1 LGFNP
6 DFDHNQTMKAS
17 LRNAKENYISRG
29 HYKIVRTVFHIAV
42 DGLLRKP
49 SEVQRGA
56 QVVYLLRNMG
66 AHINRQDQDGCTPLL
81 RYLKCASAHPD
92 VVEAFLRCNADVYIT
107 DKDGVYPL
115 EVVTTSPTITDA
127 VRDIFMKYVPGIW
140 EAVEGDD
147 AMNVRKLINEWC
159 RVDVQ
164 KNGQTLLQLSLDIGT
179 ESIIRVVSGI
189 RPSMEFAH
197 CVLAGDVGTARK
209 MLRLS
214 QKLKLNIN
222 FRNMGDRGATPLFYA
237 LRQGN
242 MAVVQLLLEYGAR
255 IDIMMKADA
264 ECDIPLYIAAL
275 ETIPAIPTPLL
286 KAITPNGPITV
297 DCLFYKGK
305 NVLFHCIDNDVD
317 GALIEFILCKGS
329 AYLVTQRIENNLCA
343 RDYADIHG
351 CRKMVQA
358 IDSAVS
364 RWMFQEMGI
373 NREILVLQGYQY
385 LPAPVKNS
393 GDDVDSATDPFY
405 KYLPLYQG
413 DGQPL
418 VHKAVLRGSYE
429 MLELLAE
436 TLVYQ
441 HKQRLD
447 SVRDQYF
454 RTALHYAYGQ
464 EDGKQLVDL
473 LLDYGA
479 SEFTMDRDSRSP
491 LCFKDRRGQTLMRR
505 LLEYQ
510 LRQDFRQ
517 PEPDPWSVPMPVPI
531 IGYILS
537 CSNGAHTPEDVTEK
551 LAALP
556 CSKSDL
562 QKYRSLSDTKLHKI
576 SKSVNKSSTI
586 ASHLAS
592 LPDVVRTRMATRTYH
607 KCLGMEKDYFPLP
620 TDETYDEAN
629 ENDEYSDE
637 YGDAEGKDLL
647 EEREFSKSP
656 SCCIQ

>member
-1 LGFNP
+1 MRILP
-6 DFDHNQTMKAS
+6 
-17 LRNAKENYISRG
+17 
-29 HYKIVRTVFHIAV
+29 VRTVFHIAV

-329 AYLVTQRIENNLCA
+329 AYLVTQRIESNLCP

-405 KYLPLYQG
+405 KYLPLYQEQICHVHEAVENCDVETLRQILYFRHNEPHGLCPCLADCRKCG

-436 TLVYQ
+436 TLV
-441 HKQRLD
+441 
-447 SVRDQYF
+447 
-454 RTALHYAYGQ
+454 
-464 EDGKQLVDL
+464 
-473 LLDYGA
+473 
-479 SEFTMDRDSRSP
+479 
-491 LCFKDRRGQTLMRR
+491 
-505 LLEYQ
+505 
-510 LRQDFRQ
+510 
-517 PEPDPWSVPMPVPI
+517 
-531 IGYILS
+531 
-537 CSNGAHTPEDVTEK
+537 
-551 LAALP
+551 
-556 CSKSDL
+556 
-562 QKYRSLSDTKLHKI
+562 
-576 SKSVNKSSTI
+576 SSTI